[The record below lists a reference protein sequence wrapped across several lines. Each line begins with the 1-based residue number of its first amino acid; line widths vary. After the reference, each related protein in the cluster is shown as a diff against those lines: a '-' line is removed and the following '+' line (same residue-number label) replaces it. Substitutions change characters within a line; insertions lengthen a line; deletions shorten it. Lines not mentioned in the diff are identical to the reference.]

1 MNKEMK
7 KYFDELYEKIAE
19 KGTKIEK
26 EIYFGNK
33 EIKNGSQFRKAIFNA
48 IVDKCDENKWNFS
61 SDDLKGIFE
70 YLSQSD
76 DLLDALQAEIDLKNQ
91 YWEEVHTTDIETLK
105 ERKDLVSF
113 KAWKKAK
120 GIK

>member
-1 MNKEMK
+1 MK

-19 KGTKIEK
+19 KGTNFEK

-48 IVDKCDENKWNFS
+48 IVDECDENKWNFS

-105 ERKDLVSF
+105 ERKDLISF